1 MKDYIYPLHNV
12 TLSIALGEE
21 RTVRMY
27 SPTPAS
33 GLFLQGENKK
43 KTTSLLCVQLLVIRT
58 SRDDVSVS
66 TTLLN
71 ITYKQIS
78 VLIHHM
84 TNSK

>member
-21 RTVRMY
+21 RTARMY

-43 KTTSLLCVQLLVIRT
+43 NTSFLCVQLRVIRT

>member
-21 RTVRMY
+21 RTAGMY

-43 KTTSLLCVQLLVIRT
+43 NTSLLCVQLLVIRT

-78 VLIHHM
+78 ALIRHM
-84 TNSK
+84 TN

>member
-21 RTVRMY
+21 RTARMY

-43 KTTSLLCVQLLVIRT
+43 KHFFAVRAA
-58 SRDDVSVS
+58 SR
-66 TTLLN
+66 N
-71 ITYKQIS
+71 QNKQG
-78 VLIHHM
+78 
-84 TNSK
+84 